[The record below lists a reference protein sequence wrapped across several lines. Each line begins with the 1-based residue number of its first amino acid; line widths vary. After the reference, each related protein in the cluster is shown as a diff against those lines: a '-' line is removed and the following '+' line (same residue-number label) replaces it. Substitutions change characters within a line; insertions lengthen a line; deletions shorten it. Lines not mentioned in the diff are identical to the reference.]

1 MKITEIQNTTLPPI
15 KKIEEKMSVFIP
27 GVNNTIPNRNGNI
40 TVMCGPPGSGKTNL
54 LMNMFLDKNFY
65 KQKFNNVYL
74 ISPESSFLSVKN
86 HPFKDHDKVHFE
98 LTEDLID
105 NIYDELLSIKKETK
119 KIQYSLLIVDDFA
132 ADIKQKSIQSALK
145 RLLVKSRHVS
155 CSVIFTL
162 QSFNLMPLTLRKL
175 VTNLVLFKP
184 KNNKETE
191 SLNEILNMKQDE
203 IHTLL
208 RYGFDELYNF
218 LSIDTNT
225 NEVRKNWNL
234 LQIDN

>member
-1 MKITEIQNTTLPPI
+1 MKITQIENTTLPKI

-27 GVNNTIPNRNGNI
+27 GINNTIPNRNGNI

-74 ISPESSFLSVKN
+74 VSPESSFLSIKN
-86 HPFKDHDKVHFE
+86 HPFKDHDKVHYE
-98 LTEDLID
+98 LTEELID
-105 NIYDELLSIKKETK
+105 GIYDELLSIKKENK
-119 KIQYSLLIVDDFA
+119 KMQYSCLIIDDHA
-132 ADIKQKSIQSALK
+132 ADLKIKPIQSALK

-184 KNNKETE
+184 KNKLETE
-191 SLNEILNMKQDE
+191 SLNEILNLKPDE
-203 IHTLL
+203 IHSLL
-208 RYGFDELYNF
+208 RYAFDEPYSF
-218 LSIDTNT
+218 LSVDTNT
-225 NEVRKNWNL
+225 NELRKNWNL
-234 LQIDN
+234 LEIDD

>member
-1 MKITEIQNTTLPPI
+1 MKITEIENKTLPKI
-15 KKIEEKMSVFIP
+15 KKIEERMSVFIP
-27 GVNNTIPNRNGNI
+27 GINNTIPNRNGNI

-54 LMNMFLDKNFY
+54 LMNMFKSTDFY
-65 KQKFNNVYL
+65 QKKFNNVYL
-74 ISPESSFLSVKN
+74 VSPESSFLSITK
-86 HPFKDHDKVHFE
+86 HPFADHDKVYFE

-105 NIYDELLSIKKETK
+105 GIYDELLELKKSEK
-119 KIQYSLLIVDDFA
+119 KIQYSCLIIDDFA
-132 ADIKQKSIQSALK
+132 SDIKQKNIQSALK

-175 VTNLVLFKP
+175 VTNLILFKP

-218 LSIDTNT
+218 ISIDTNSGDI
-225 NEVRKNWNL
+225 RKNWNL
-234 LQIDN
+234 LEIDN

>member
-1 MKITEIQNTTLPPI
+1 MKITEIENKTLPKI
-15 KKIEEKMSVFIP
+15 KKIEEKMSIYIP
-27 GVNNTIPNRNGNI
+27 TVDQSIPCKNGSI
-40 TVMCGPPGSGKTNL
+40 VVMCGPPASGKTNL
-54 LMNMFLDKNFY
+54 LMNMMIDKNFY
-65 KQKFNNVYL
+65 KQKFHNVYL
-74 ISPESSFLSVKN
+74 VSPESSFMSIKN
-86 HPFKDHDKVHFE
+86 HPFQDHDKVYHE

-105 NIYDELLSIKKETK
+105 GIYDELLSIKKETK
-119 KIQYSLLIVDDFA
+119 KIQYSLLIIDDYA
-132 ADIKQKSIQSALK
+132 SDIKSKSIQSALK

-175 VTNLVLFKP
+175 VTNLILFKP

-208 RYGFDELYNF
+208 RFAFDEQYNF

-225 NEVRKNWNL
+225 NELRKNWNL
-234 LQIDN
+234 LEIQD